1 MRRSGSRLRELAVK
15 GRLREFLRVFDDS
28 TQNGL
33 PCQGDLLYTE
43 GINENEYHPDAI
55 ERSRFTVTNRIAALK
70 EAQWARRHHQARCAP
85 VEENALSYRDPAL
98 TDVQRTALRL
108 KTALE
113 LETPYLFPQEMIAF
127 TRTVPNLPR
136 IFGEAEWAKIT
147 GEHTIHELG
156 NVSNLSPDYGRVI
169 ASGLLS
175 IREGLGEGELH
186 SAMRM
191 SIDAVLDLTAR
202 YAQAARESGEEAL
215 AAVLARVPAHPART
229 FREALQSLRILHYA
243 MWCEGDYH
251 NTLGRFDQ
259 YMMPYLRAD
268 LDAGRETQESAFELL
283 EAFFLSCNRD
293 SDLYPGMQQ
302 GDNGQSIVLGGMTPD
317 GEDGYNLLSEMCLK
331 ASAELRLIDPKINL
345 RVNRDTPLEVF
356 ELGTQLTK
364 LGLGFPQYENDD
376 VAIPGLTAL
385 GYAGRDAR
393 DYTMAACWEFI
404 IPGKGM
410 EIPNIGALPCANTVD
425 RVIRER
431 LEGCPDMDALKREIR
446 EAIFTSV
453 RETVASKRNL
463 YVIPSPYLSL
473 FFDGCVEKGR
483 DISLG
488 CTYNNWGL
496 HGTGLAPAADMMA
509 AVEQMVFGG
518 EISAQALVAAMDAD
532 FAGHEALHSRLKT
545 ACPKMGNDDDRAD
558 QYAVWLLNTFADS
571 VAGLTNER
579 GGCVRAGT
587 GSAMYYIFHANELG
601 ATADGRETGVPL
613 PANYAPSLNV
623 KLSGP
628 VSLVK
633 SFTKPDLSRVINGGP
648 LTIEFSDSVFTQAES
663 ITKVAQLV
671 RLFVLRGGHQLQL
684 NTVNHERLLDAQQHP
699 ENYRNLIVRVWGWS
713 GYFVELDKCYQDHI
727 IRRAELNL

>member
-1 MRRSGSRLRELAVK
+1 M
-15 GRLREFLRVFDDS
+15 
-28 TQNGL
+28 
-33 PCQGDLLYTE
+33 
-43 GINENEYHPDAI
+43 
-55 ERSRFTVTNRIAALK
+55 TNRIAALK
-70 EAQWARRHHQARCAP
+70 ETQWARTHHQARRAP
-85 VEENALSYRDPAL
+85 VEESALPYRDAAL
-98 TDVQRTALRL
+98 TDVRRTALRL

-113 LETPYLFPQEMIAF
+113 LETPYLFPQELIAI

-136 IFGEAEWAKIT
+136 IFDEAEWAKIS
-147 GEHTIHELG
+147 GEHYIHELG

-169 ASGLLS
+169 ASGLLA
-175 IREGLGEGELH
+175 IREKLGGGELH

-191 SIDAVLDLTAR
+191 SIDAVLDLTRR
-202 YAQAARESGEEAL
+202 YEQAAREAGDEAL
-215 AAVLARVPAHPART
+215 ADVLARVPAHPAAT

-283 EAFFLSCNRD
+283 EAFFLACNRD

-317 GEDGYNLLSEMCLK
+317 GEDGYNLLSEMCLR

-345 RVNRDTPLEVF
+345 RVNRNTPLKVF

-385 GYAGRDAR
+385 GYAERDAR
-393 DYTMAACWEFI
+393 DYAMAACWEFI

-410 EIPNIGALPCANTVD
+410 EIPNIGALPFANTVD

-431 LEGCPDMDALKREIR
+431 LADCPDMDALRREIR
-446 EAIFTSV
+446 EAIFASV
-453 RETVASKRNL
+453 RETVAEKKNL

-473 FFDGCVEKGR
+473 FFDGCVEKQR

-496 HGTGLAPAADMMA
+496 HGTGLAPAADMLS

-518 EISAQALVAAMDAD
+518 EISAQALIAAMDAD

-558 QYAVWLLNTFADS
+558 QYAVWLLGTFADS

-601 ATADGRETGVPL
+601 ATADGREAGVPL

-623 KLSGP
+623 KLNGP
-628 VSLVK
+628 VSLIR

-713 GYFVELDKCYQDHI
+713 GYFVELDRCYQDHI